1 MLKWLKYA
9 GTLFVVFALAACGS
23 GASDGGG
30 DSAGEEG
37 GENSAERTEETI
49 QLTVGATAVPHAEI
63 LEHVKPILAE
73 QGVELEIKT
82 FQDYVLPNKNLV
94 EGELDANYFQHIP
107 WMESSNEENG
117 WNIVDVVG
125 VHIEPL
131 GAYSDK
137 YESIEEIP
145 DGATVAVTNA
155 SGEQDRF
162 VRLLEANGLIT
173 LSEGEGDKTLQD
185 IVENPKNLQFEQVEN
200 AMLPRVLP
208 DVDLAIINT
217 NYALEADLNPVE
229 DALFIEGKD
238 SPYVNVLAINE
249 GDEDKPGIQELA
261 DALTS
266 DDVRQFIEEK
276 YDGAVVPAFE

>member
-9 GTLFVVFALAACGS
+9 STLFVVFALAACGS

-30 DSAGEEG
+30 DSAGEES

-173 LSEGEGDKTLQD
+173 LSEGEGDKSLQD
-185 IVENPKNLQFEQVEN
+185 IVENAKNLQFEQVEN

-266 DDVRQFIEEK
+266 DDVRQFMEEK

>member
-30 DSAGEEG
+30 DSAGEES

-249 GDEDKPGIQELA
+249 GDEDEPGIQELA

>member
-9 GTLFVVFALAACGS
+9 STLFVVFALAACGS

-30 DSAGEEG
+30 DSAGEES

-185 IVENPKNLQFEQVEN
+185 IVENPKNLEFEQVEN
-200 AMLPRVLP
+200 AMLPRILP

-229 DALFIEGKD
+229 DAMFIEDKD
-238 SPYVNVLAINE
+238 SPYVNVLAVNE
-249 GDEDKPGIQELA
+249 GDENNPGIQELA
-261 DALTS
+261 DVLTS
-266 DDVRQFIEEK
+266 DEVRQFIEEN
-276 YDGAVVPAFE
+276 YGGAVVPAF

>member
-30 DSAGEEG
+30 DSAGEES

>member
-30 DSAGEEG
+30 DSAGEES

-266 DDVRQFIEEK
+266 DDVRQFMEEK

>member
-9 GTLFVVFALAACGS
+9 STLFVVFALAACGS

-30 DSAGEEG
+30 DSAGEES

>member
-9 GTLFVVFALAACGS
+9 STLFVVFALAACGS

-30 DSAGEEG
+30 DSAGEES

-229 DALFIEGKD
+229 DALFIEGKN

-266 DDVRQFIEEK
+266 DDVRQFMEEK

>member
-1 MLKWLKYA
+1 MLKWTKVA
-9 GTLFVVFALAACGS
+9 FVSLLVLVLAACGV
-23 GASDGGG
+23 GASEEGNDAANADNNG
-30 DSAGEEG
+30 DSGVE
-37 GENSAERTEETI
+37 TEETV

-63 LEHVKPILAE
+63 LEHVKPLLEE

-117 WNIVDVVG
+117 WNITDVVG
-125 VHIEPL
+125 VHIEPI

-137 YESIEEIP
+137 HESIEDIP

-162 VRLLEANGLIT
+162 VRLLEANGFVT

-185 IVENPKNLQFEQVEN
+185 IVENPKNLEFEQVEN

-229 DALFIEGKD
+229 DALFIEDKD
-238 SPYVNVLAINE
+238 SPYVNVLAVNE
-249 GDEDKPGIQELA
+249 GDENNPGIRELA
-261 DALTS
+261 EALTS
-266 DDVRQFIEEK
+266 DEVRQFIEEN
-276 YDGAVVPAFE
+276 YSGAVVPAF

>member
-1 MLKWLKYA
+1 MLKWTKVA
-9 GTLFVVFALAACGS
+9 FVSLLVLVLAACGV
-23 GASDGGG
+23 GASEEGNDAANADNNG
-30 DSAGEEG
+30 DSGVE
-37 GENSAERTEETI
+37 TEETV

-63 LEHVKPILAE
+63 LEHVKPLLEE

-117 WNIVDVVG
+117 WNITDVVG
-125 VHIEPL
+125 VHIEPI

-137 YESIEEIP
+137 HESIEDIP

-162 VRLLEANGLIT
+162 VRLLEANGFVT

-185 IVENPKNLQFEQVEN
+185 SVENPKNLEFEQVEN

-229 DALFIEGKD
+229 DALFIEDKD
-238 SPYVNVLAINE
+238 SPYVNVLAVNE
-249 GDEDKPGIQELA
+249 GDENNPGIRELA
-261 DALTS
+261 EALTS
-266 DDVRQFIEEK
+266 DEVRQFIEEN
-276 YDGAVVPAFE
+276 YSGAVVPAF

>member
-9 GTLFVVFALAACGS
+9 STLFVVFALAACGS

-30 DSAGEEG
+30 DSAGEES

-261 DALTS
+261 DVLTS

-276 YDGAVVPAFE
+276 YEGAVVPAFE

>member
-9 GTLFVVFALAACGS
+9 STLFVVFALAACGS

-30 DSAGEEG
+30 DSAGEES

-266 DDVRQFIEEK
+266 DDVRQFMEEK

>member
-30 DSAGEEG
+30 DSAGEES
-37 GENSAERTEETI
+37 GENSAEHTEEKI

-266 DDVRQFIEEK
+266 DDVRQFMEEK